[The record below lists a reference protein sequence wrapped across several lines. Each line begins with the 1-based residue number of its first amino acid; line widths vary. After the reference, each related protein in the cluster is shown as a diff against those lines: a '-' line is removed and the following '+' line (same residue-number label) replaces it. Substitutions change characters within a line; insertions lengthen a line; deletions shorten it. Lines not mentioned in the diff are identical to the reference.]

1 MSKQSGRGLFYI
13 SRAWRW
19 VSWKGISAKN
29 YGSPGSEAKR
39 NTGLCVV
46 EVAGGDERS
55 LCRLPRLEST
65 GKFKGK
71 SVVATKNPARK
82 RTQAKCGI
90 CGTEKGPHCIDS
102 SVIALPLVYPCT
114 NLHQKLDQKVKCVQ
128 MVNLKESHFVFASGS
143 SFCSKKVSRVLVRRY
158 VTVARGS

>member
-1 MSKQSGRGLFYI
+1 M
-13 SRAWRW
+13 
-19 VSWKGISAKN
+19 
-29 YGSPGSEAKR
+29 
-39 NTGLCVV
+39 
-46 EVAGGDERS
+46 EVAGGDERN

-71 SVVATKNPARK
+71 SVVATKHPARK

-90 CGTEKGPHCIDS
+90 CGTEKGSHCIDS
-102 SVIALPLVYPCT
+102 ESSIIALPLVYPCT
-114 NLHQKLDQKVKCVQ
+114 DLHQKAKCVQ